1 MSAKLKMVG
10 YVFLGGAL
18 GTMLRYLLFELIA
31 LQQAY
36 PLAELTAIFLVN
48 MLGSL
53 FLGITARA
61 PYFQTETCRNLWG
74 LGFAGGFTTMSAV
87 TLLIDYQ
94 GLTWEFAVML
104 FGGVF
109 MYGAGYRVG
118 RQLAKEQDL

>member
-1 MSAKLKMVG
+1 MVG

-18 GTMLRYLLFELIA
+18 GTMLRYLIFELMA

-53 FLGITARA
+53 FLGITARH

-109 MYGAGYRVG
+109 MYGVGYRVG

>member
-1 MSAKLKMVG
+1 MSANWRMVG

-18 GTMLRYLLFELIA
+18 GTILRYLIFELIA
-31 LQQAY
+31 LQQVY
-36 PLAELTAIFLVN
+36 PAAELTAIFLVN
-48 MLGSL
+48 MMGSL

-61 PYFQTETCRNLWG
+61 PVFQTDANKNFWG

-87 TLLIDYQ
+87 SLFVDYQ

-109 MYGAGYRVG
+109 MYGLGFRVG
-118 RQLAKEQDL
+118 KQLAKEDKL

>member
-18 GTMLRYLLFELIA
+18 GTMLRYLIFELIA

-36 PLAELTAIFLVN
+36 PMAELTAIFLVN

-61 PYFQTETCRNLWG
+61 PYFQTDTCRNLWG

-104 FGGVF
+104 FGGVI
-109 MYGAGYRVG
+109 MYGVGYRVG

>member
-1 MSAKLKMVG
+1 MSAKLNMVG

-18 GTMLRYLLFELIA
+18 GTMLRYLIFELMA

-53 FLGITARA
+53 FLGITARH

-109 MYGAGYRVG
+109 MYGVGYRVG

>member
-36 PLAELTAIFLVN
+36 PLAELTAVFLVN

-109 MYGAGYRVG
+109 MYGVGYRVG

>member
-53 FLGITARA
+53 FLGITART

-109 MYGAGYRVG
+109 MYGVGYRVG

>member
-1 MSAKLKMVG
+1 MSAKLNMVG

-18 GTMLRYLLFELIA
+18 GTMLRYLIFELMA

-53 FLGITARA
+53 FLGITARH

-94 GLTWEFAVML
+94 GLSWEFAVML

-109 MYGAGYRVG
+109 MYGVGYRVG

>member
-1 MSAKLKMVG
+1 MSAKLNMVG

-18 GTMLRYLLFELIA
+18 GTMLRYLLFELLA
-31 LQQAY
+31 LQQSY
-36 PLAELTAIFLVN
+36 PMAELTAIFLVN
-48 MLGSL
+48 MLGSV

-109 MYGAGYRVG
+109 TYGVGYRVG

>member
-1 MSAKLKMVG
+1 MSAKLNMVG

-31 LQQAY
+31 LQQSY
-36 PLAELTAIFLVN
+36 PMAELTAIFLVN
-48 MLGSL
+48 MLGSV

-109 MYGAGYRVG
+109 MYGVGYRVG

>member
-18 GTMLRYLLFELIA
+18 GTMLRYLIFELIA

-36 PLAELTAIFLVN
+36 PMAELTAIFLVN

-109 MYGAGYRVG
+109 MYGVGYRVG
-118 RQLAKEQDL
+118 RQLTKEQDL

>member
-31 LQQAY
+31 LQQSY
-36 PLAELTAIFLVN
+36 PMAELTGIFLVN

-53 FLGITARA
+53 FLGLTARA
-61 PYFQTETCRNLWG
+61 PYFQSETCQNLWG

-87 TLLIDYQ
+87 TMFIDFE
-94 GLTWEFAVML
+94 GLSWEFALML

-109 MYGAGYRVG
+109 MYGVGYRAG